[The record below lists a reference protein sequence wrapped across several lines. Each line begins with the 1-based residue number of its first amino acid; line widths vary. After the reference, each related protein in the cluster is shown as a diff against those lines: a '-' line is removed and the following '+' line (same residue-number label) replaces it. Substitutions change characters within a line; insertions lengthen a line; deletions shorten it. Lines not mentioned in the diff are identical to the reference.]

1 MHSIP
6 YKFQATRRYLMEP
19 IIFHVDVNSAYLSW
33 SAVWEL
39 KNGID
44 RDIRNIPSVVAG
56 NPESRRG
63 VVLAKSQPA
72 KKYGI
77 ITGESLFTAFAKY
90 PDLVVVP
97 ARFKEYSKAS
107 DHMAKILSKY
117 SSVLERYSID
127 ECFLDMGTLKRT
139 EALKKAHKIRQ
150 EIFDSLGF
158 TVNVGIGANKLTAK
172 MASDFQKPNQVHSLF
187 PDEIKT
193 KFHPLPIE
201 ELFMVGPALAKKL
214 RNINISTIGDLASF
228 DPEFL
233 YNQFGKMGLTIWRY
247 AKGMDDT
254 PVHPEG
260 SQETKGMG
268 HSTTVAED
276 LTKREDCHQTIQ
288 SLLSTLVERLQ
299 SAHLHTTCV
308 AVHYTTSTFKTRR
321 RQRMLSQ
328 QTDSYDLLYQVSRQ
342 LFDDIWEDQPLRKIG
357 ISFTQLRSNK
367 IVQLSM
373 MNLEEHQKQDR
384 LENTL
389 IKIRNRFGEDA
400 LIRGNSITKDF
411 KTFDHDYDDDET
423 DLSF

>member
-1 MHSIP
+1 
-6 YKFQATRRYLMEP
+6 MEP

-39 KNGID
+39 NHGAD
-44 RDIRNIPSVVAG
+44 RDIRTIPSVVG
-56 NPESRRG
+56 GKPESRRG

-72 KKYGI
+72 KQYGI
-77 ITGESLFTAFAKY
+77 ITGESLFTALAKY

-97 ARFKEYSKAS
+97 ARFKVYAKAS
-107 DHMAKILSKY
+107 DDMAKILSKY

-127 ECFLDMGTLKRT
+127 ECFLDMGTLDRA
-139 EALKKAHKIRQ
+139 EARSKAQQIRQ

-172 MASDFQKPNQVHSLF
+172 MASDFQKPNKVHSLF
-187 PDEIKT
+187 PEEIKT

-214 RNINISTIGDLASF
+214 RNINIPTIGDLANF

-233 YNQFGKMGLTIWRY
+233 FQQFGKMGLTIWKFAR
-247 AKGMDDT
+247 GEDDT

-260 SQETKGMG
+260 TQEAKGMD
-268 HSTTVAED
+268 HSTTLAED
-276 LTKREDCHQTIQ
+276 LTKRSDCYETIKR
-288 SLLSTLVERLQ
+288 LLNTLVDRLQ
-299 SAHLHTTCV
+299 AASFHTTCV
-308 AVHYTTSTFKTRR
+308 AVHYTTSEFKTRR

-328 QTDSYDLLYQVSRQ
+328 QTDSYELLYEVSCQ

-357 ISFTQLRSNK
+357 VSFTHLRSNK

-373 MNLEEHQKQDR
+373 LDLEEHQKQER
-384 LENTL
+384 LEDTL
-389 IKIRNRFGEDA
+389 SDIRKRFGEEA
-400 LIRGNSITKDF
+400 LSLGNSIFMDLE
-411 KTFDHDYDDDET
+411 DLDDDGT

>member
-1 MHSIP
+1 
-6 YKFQATRRYLMEP
+6 MEP
-19 IIFHVDVNSAYLSW
+19 IIFHVDVNSAYLAW

-39 KNGID
+39 QNGID

-56 NPESRRG
+56 NPKSRRG

-77 ITGESLFTAFAKY
+77 ITGESLFTAFAKF
-90 PDLVVVP
+90 PELVVVQ

-107 DHMAKILSKY
+107 NDMAKILSHY

-127 ECFLDMGTLKRT
+127 ECFLDMGTLNRS
-139 EALKKAHKIRQ
+139 EALRKAHTIRQ
-150 EIFDSLGF
+150 EILDKLGF

-233 YNQFGKMGLTIWRY
+233 FKQFGKIGLTIWRF
-247 AKGMDDT
+247 AKGIDDT

-268 HSTTVAED
+268 HSTTLAED
-276 LTKREDCHQTIQ
+276 LTKRADCHQTIQ
-288 SLLSTLVERLQ
+288 SLLDTLVERLQ
-299 SAHLHTTCV
+299 KAHFHTTCV

-328 QTDSYDLLYQVSRQ
+328 QTDSYDLLYLVSRQ

-357 ISFTQLRSNK
+357 VSFTHLRSNK

-384 LENTL
+384 LEDTL
-389 IKIRNRFGEDA
+389 STIRKRFGDEA
-400 LIRGNSITKDF
+400 LIRGTSVTKDPG
-411 KTFDHDYDDDET
+411 DLDDES
-423 DLSF
+423 DFSF

>member
-1 MHSIP
+1 
-6 YKFQATRRYLMEP
+6 MEP
-19 IIFHVDVNSAYLSW
+19 IIFHVDVNSAYLAW

-39 KNGID
+39 KHGID

-90 PDLVVVP
+90 PELVVVQ

-107 DHMAKILSKY
+107 DDMAKILSRY
-117 SSVLERYSID
+117 SPVLERYSID

-139 EALKKAHKIRQ
+139 EAVRKAHKIRQ
-150 EIFDSLGF
+150 EILDTLGF

-233 YNQFGKMGLTIWRY
+233 FKQFGKMGLTIWRF
-247 AKGMDDT
+247 ARGVDDT

-268 HSTTVAED
+268 HSTTLAED
-276 LTKREDCHQTIQ
+276 LTKRDDCHQTIQ
-288 SLLSTLVERLQ
+288 SLLNTLVERLQ
-299 SAHLHTTCV
+299 NAHFHTTCV
-308 AVHYTTSTFKTRR
+308 AVHYTTSDFKTRR

-328 QTDSYDLLYQVSRQ
+328 QTDSYDLLYQVSCE

-357 ISFTQLRSNK
+357 VSFTQLRSNK
-367 IVQLSM
+367 IIQLSM
-373 MNLEEHQKQDR
+373 LNMEEHQKQNR
-384 LENTL
+384 LEDTL
-389 IKIRNRFGEDA
+389 IKIRKRFGEDA
-400 LIRGNSITKDF
+400 LIRGNSIIKDF
-411 KTFDHDYDDDET
+411 ETIDDES